1 MEGMHTFRVHP
12 LRAQVP
18 FMLLSHLS
26 LTNYRN
32 FVRLDADIAPG
43 ITLLIGGNAQGK
55 TSLLEAIYFLATFT
69 AFSTGDDRQVI
80 NFVAGEENLA
90 VARIVAEYR
99 RGDRTHHMEVR
110 LIQERRGPLGERKR
124 LRKEVLLD
132 GVRHKVSAML
142 GRFNAVLFLPH
153 MLQIIEGAPEIRR
166 RHLDMTLSQVI
177 PRYPQALSRYRKA
190 LAQRN
195 ALLKALAERSGE
207 TNRLDYWDA
216 QLAEAGAHIIQA
228 RIRAIDELE
237 RLAVGVHRELS
248 RGAEVLRL
256 VYRPSYDPV
265 PKAENQYALP
275 LDAAVNRS
283 HLSLDTIQERFVK
296 RLLAE
301 RRNDIARGVTTIGPH
316 RDDLLFL
323 ANGIHLGHYG
333 SRGQVRT
340 AMLSLKLAEVDWMH
354 QHTGEWP
361 ILLLDEML
369 AELDPNRRDD
379 LLRRLLRSEQVFATA
394 TDLTPFPETFTRQVQ
409 LWRITA
415 GQLEAY
421 VP

>member
-1 MEGMHTFRVHP
+1 MT
-12 LRAQVP
+12 

-32 FVRLDADIAPG
+32 FVRLDTDIAPG
-43 ITLLIGGNAQGK
+43 ITLLVGGNAQGK

-69 AFSTGDDRQVI
+69 AFSTGDDRQVL
-80 NFVAGEENLA
+80 NFTAGQEDLA
-90 VARIVAEYR
+90 VARIVAEYQ
-99 RGDRTHHMEVR
+99 RGGHIHRMEVR
-110 LIQERRGPLGERKR
+110 LIQERSGPLGERRR
-124 LRKEVLLD
+124 LRKEALLD
-132 GVRHKVSAML
+132 GVKHKVSAML

-166 RHLDMTLSQVI
+166 RYLDMTISQVV

-190 LAQRN
+190 LTQRN
-195 ALLKALAERSGE
+195 ALLKALGERSADVSQ
-207 TNRLDYWDA
+207 LDYWDA
-216 QLAEAGAHIIQA
+216 QLTEAGAHIIQA
-228 RIRAIDELE
+228 RIQAIDELE
-237 RLAVGVHRELS
+237 KLVVGVHQELS

-256 VYRPSYDPV
+256 VYRPSYDPL

-275 LDAAVNRS
+275 VDTAVKRS
-283 HLSLDTIQERFVK
+283 HLSLDTIQERF
-296 RLLAE
+296 REQLLAE

-323 ANGIHLGHYG
+323 SNGIHLGHYG

-340 AMLSLKLAEVDWMH
+340 AMLALKLAEVDWMH

-369 AELDPNRRDD
+369 AELDPSRRDD
-379 LLRRLLRSEQVFATA
+379 LLTRLLRSEQVFATT
-394 TDLTPFPETFTRQVQ
+394 TDLTHFPNAFIQQAR

-421 VP
+421 TP